1 MDIRRV
7 FGINMRLRR
16 LAVGMSQEA
25 LAEKMGVDRAFVSSM
40 ERGRSN
46 VTLTTLWQA
55 AHALGSTSAELL
67 NEAVSPED
75 YDPMVKAPRKRR
87 TRPAG

>member
-40 ERGRSN
+40 KRGQSN

-55 AHALGSTSAELL
+55 GQALGVSSSDLL
-67 NEAVSPED
+67 NENVSPDD
-75 YDPMVKAPRKRR
+75 YDPKVKSPRKAR
-87 TRPAG
+87 TRPSG

>member
-40 ERGRSN
+40 ERGQSN
-46 VTLTTLWQA
+46 VTLMTLWQA
-55 AHALGSTSAELL
+55 GQALEVSPSDLL
-67 NEAVSPED
+67 NENVSPDD
-75 YDPMVKAPRKRR
+75 YDPKVKSPRRAR
-87 TRPAG
+87 TRPPG